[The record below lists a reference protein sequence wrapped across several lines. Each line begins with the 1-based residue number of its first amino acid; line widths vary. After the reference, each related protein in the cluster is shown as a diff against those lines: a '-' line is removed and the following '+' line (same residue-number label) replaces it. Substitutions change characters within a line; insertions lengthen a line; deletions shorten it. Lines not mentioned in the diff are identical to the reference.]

1 ELYELIEENIQSI
14 LIGKAEIEDKIN
26 ENLIKFP
33 NDERL
38 IQMKEMMKEI
48 FKEPYIPEYNSSSES
63 ECDDDKDDNSVE
75 EDHDEHEMGTYK
87 KDEADNNDEEEMA
100 NKKATNKK
108 TNAEFDPFDD
118 PEFGKYYVE
127 NEHLFVPT
135 QPRAEKK
142 KDQTDD
148 EQLESFS
155 AELRKKN
162 QQQESER
169 QRKGKKEKDQIGSSS
184 QDTPVFSIDNSLQGS
199 QPTFD
204 LEERV
209 WKAPVDVSKFK
220 CRKDL
225 DRSTAAQW
233 KTGLL
238 PKNDKNHRMQ
248 MDKLRSRIA
257 AKILLHEVNIFKK
270 KMSDYATKMTEAGEG
285 GSN

>member
-1 ELYELIEENIQSI
+1 MFYCLFMELYELIEENIQSI

-75 EDHDEHEMGTYK
+75 EDHRSVFGRHLLMYQNSNAEKILTVT
-87 KDEADNNDEEEMA
+87 
-100 NKKATNKK
+100 KKATNLKMKWK
-108 TNAEFDPFDD
+108 TKE
-118 PEFGKYYVE
+118 
-127 NEHLFVPT
+127 
-135 QPRAEKK
+135 EKI
-142 KDQTDD
+142 DCG
-148 EQLESFS
+148 LYMIMHM
-155 AELRKKN
+155 ELY
-162 QQQESER
+162 E
-169 QRKGKKEKDQIGSSS
+169 G
-184 QDTPVFSIDNSLQGS
+184 
-199 QPTFD
+199 
-204 LEERV
+204 
-209 WKAPVDVSKFK
+209 
-220 CRKDL
+220 
-225 DRSTAAQW
+225 STAAQW

-270 KMSDYATKMTEAGEG
+270 KMSDYATKMTKAGEG